1 MGLVALERPP
11 YDLLTVWFIK
21 YNTGLE
27 SVFVIQLLLNRSSST
42 RLYCQFNEAR
52 SSLNIHHLSLVSRK
66 TILQPQTQPSWS
78 IRTPQSG
85 VISTKPQRKRKTVAF
100 TSQWNRMWVPPH
112 PHWNKSN
119 YQSSLS
125 FGARSLRK
133 TLTLQSLRASPVEM
147 WDLGDLTAGGH
158 VEGGGDKTQH
168 WQAEAFQI

>member
-1 MGLVALERPP
+1 MGLAALERPP

-27 SVFVIQLLLNRSSST
+27 SAFVIRPLFNRSSST
-42 RLYCQFNEAR
+42 RLYNQFNEAR
-52 SSLNIHHLSLVSRK
+52 TSLNIHHLSLVSRK

-78 IRTPQSG
+78 ITTPQSR
-85 VISTKPQRKRKTVAF
+85 VSSTKPRTKKKKTVPF
-100 TSQWNRMWVPPH
+100 MSQRNIMCVPPH

-119 YQSSLS
+119 YQSLLS

-133 TLTLQSLRASPVEM
+133 TLTLKSLQASSVEM

-158 VEGGGDKTQH
+158 VAGGGGKKKNTRH
-168 WQAEAFQI
+168 